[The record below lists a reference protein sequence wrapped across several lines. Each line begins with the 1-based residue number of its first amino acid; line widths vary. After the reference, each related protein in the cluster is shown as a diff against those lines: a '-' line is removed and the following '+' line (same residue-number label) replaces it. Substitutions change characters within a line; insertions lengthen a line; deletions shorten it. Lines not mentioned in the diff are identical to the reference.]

1 MLITVFLHFQPE
13 DHHQEP
19 CNEIGCRSLAEPLL
33 EFEPGNLLIRLVNLD
48 GQANFYDSQ
57 YMALGEIRGES
68 SHTSQKF
75 TPSSPTR
82 KNCHPSRLPK
92 EILFPLH
99 PKVYFPTK

>member
-1 MLITVFLHFQPE
+1 MRL
-13 DHHQEP
+13 
-19 CNEIGCRSLAEPLL
+19 GAEAWLSPYWGL
-33 EFEPGNLLIRLVNLD
+33 NLGTFWVRLVNLD

-82 KNCHPSRLPK
+82 KNCHASRLPK